1 MSRGPGRLQR
11 RVVDR
16 LHQAPEGCRSR
27 RDLEEHFTGH
37 GKYTS
42 SNLRRALLSLE
53 RMGHIILEEG
63 RTLDQ
68 SYVALP
74 PRVEPLSNEF
84 VSRLLAE
91 IRDRS

>member
-1 MSRGPGRLQR
+1 
-11 RVVDR
+11 
-16 LHQAPEGCRSR
+16 
-27 RDLEEHFTGH
+27 
-37 GKYTS
+37 
-42 SNLRRALLSLE
+42 
-53 RMGHIILEEG
+53 MGHIILEEG